1 MKPAVSAPPQQYLN
15 KLHSA
20 RSLLSQYTMSR
31 IHCNRSIYKGKFGCY
46 EAKIEES
53 EKVSS
58 RRESNPGHLACA
70 ASVLP
75 LSYDNQTTTSPH
87 NPLYVLHRWTE
98 MPLLDHKAVFMHNN
112 QVITQRSAQT
122 SRDNE
127 QPEASH
133 LVTKGH
139 KICLECVH
147 NPRGFY
153 GVIWVLYDVGN
164 QQ

>member
-1 MKPAVSAPPQQYLN
+1 
-15 KLHSA
+15 
-20 RSLLSQYTMSR
+20 
-31 IHCNRSIYKGKFGCY
+31 
-46 EAKIEES
+46 
-53 EKVSS
+53 
-58 RRESNPGHLACA
+58 
-70 ASVLP
+70 
-75 LSYDNQTTTSPH
+75 
-87 NPLYVLHRWTE
+87 

-139 KICLECVH
+139 KIYLECVH

-153 GVIWVLYDVGN
+153 GVIWALYDVGN